1 MLDLPR
7 LRKIEKGEYEI
18 VGTSDIVSAV
28 TDPPYHYIA
37 GWEVRRG
44 SRELCWGTTR
54 REALERYMKLNA
66 PTGENNDES

>member
-1 MLDLPR
+1 MSDLK

-28 TDPPYHYIA
+28 FAVPFHYIG

-44 SRELCWGTTR
+44 ARELAWGVTR
-54 REALERYMKLNA
+54 REALERYEML
-66 PTGENNDES
+66 TEEDNDDSP